1 MGQPVSGLLG
11 TEVQMGIVHGQ
22 RTHASGRAAA
32 LLPMALICL
41 AFGAAEGFAVIG
53 DRNIVFDCPCSA
65 EFAPEANGEGT
76 LTLRFGLRSFR
87 ETGTAE
93 LGLYV
98 DEWWSERD
106 ERHSRQQDLH
116 HDHQPGMSLGN
127 LAGRSVEPGL
137 TRSFRVRQPESGASI
152 LIQLWEA
159 NGRLE
164 EAPAGPN
171 RLRWGR
177 DFQVHEH
184 LALWPIPGDG
194 ASGTLRY
201 VDILTDSDGDG
212 TGDVN
217 ERFAGTDP
225 DDAASTPGA
234 STVDV
239 LWLYQSSVETPGFL
253 AEYQHAAAVAN
264 ALFVDSRTN
273 IRLRSVGFVAIGDE
287 EVDEDGHVKR
297 QRREELEELH
307 GADVVNFVYNAQD
320 ALPDPCPGMLGGCGY
335 VGVSWRSGIYEPNG
349 RGSFGEPGRLGIIA
363 HELGHVFGLAHSAR
377 QGEAGFA
384 HRWSRGHYL
393 GNWERDPS
401 LRRGTIMSYG
411 NSRLTPFFS
420 SPASGLCEPWGPCG
434 LPATHPHGADS
445 VSSLN
450 LIRFQV
456 AGQRRSKPDSD
467 GDGFVDAA
475 DLFPD
480 DPENWA
486 DLDGDGLG
494 DGTDPDVDGDG
505 WANPEDWFPLDPE
518 EWADLDGDGLG
529 DNADPDADGDGV
541 ANADDLFPRD
551 ALDWQDSDGDGVGD
565 AAKALHPFRDANL
578 RALVERQLGKP
589 AGAPISGDDMARIKA
604 VEDPDADVGDLTG
617 LELATSL
624 TKLALNVRQWGWRGA
639 GATSVSDLS
648 PLAGLVELQTVWLSA
663 DARLSDL
670 SPLANLPNLKSL
682 ALFVSP
688 LGPDGVGRSHLGGP
702 DAAALAGL
710 PLTEL
715 ALVNGRIAD
724 VSFLS
729 QLPDLTRLDLAQNRI
744 EDISA
749 LGGLAGLTDLNLRFN
764 RVEDLSPLANLA
776 QLRSLNLGG
785 NEVGDISPLTGLSA
799 LTDLR
804 LFSNRLADISG
815 LARLSQLRNLRLD
828 WNEIEDISALAELA
842 QLQWLILDFNRI
854 AHPAPL
860 AGLSQLQVLQVGGN
874 RIRLLG
880 PLSGMPRLWHL
891 GAGGN
896 DLLPANDPLAQF
908 TPGPLLTSLD
918 LGWQGITNLSPLA
931 AFMDGFGPRRW
942 RLRLSGNPV
951 TDLGPLAKRALWD
964 LRESGQDSPPNV
976 HLDFVPLDRRS
987 VERHIPQLRSW
998 GVEVHHTPTTPIQLE
1013 TVSVPDGRLRRLVME
1028 ETARNT
1034 RHVDDPVTAD
1044 RLALL
1049 RSLHA
1054 FNRGV
1059 FNLTGLEAAG
1069 NLTELHLGS
1078 NGVSDLAP
1086 LSGLPLATLDL
1097 DDNLVT
1103 DLSPL
1108 VGTDSLKTLRLNRNP
1123 LSEESLNAHIPA
1135 FRDAGVE
1142 VEVEIVEWTVAAGGT
1157 KATFDTSGY
1166 FDSLLGGGANLS
1178 VTSNDPS
1185 LASVDVAGGE
1195 VSLTTGAAEGRATL
1209 TVTATN
1215 GAGQSETLR
1224 FDVAVAVPREVPLF
1238 PSAAEASREGFLR
1251 VINRSAEVGLVR
1263 IDAIDG
1269 AGVAAPSAT
1278 LSLGP
1283 GASAHF
1289 NSGDLEN
1296 GNPAKRLT
1304 GGTGV
1309 GSGDWRLSLL
1319 SRLDILAPAYIR
1331 TDDGFV
1337 TAMHDLVPEADGR
1350 HRVATF
1356 NPGSNYRQVS
1366 RLRLVSPG
1374 GEDAQVTIEG
1384 VDDSGASPGGAVRV
1398 TVAAGTELV
1407 LDSADLESGA
1417 GVDGALGDGEGKW
1430 RLAVASSQPLQVMSL
1445 MESPTGHMTN
1455 LSTVPA
1461 ADGGRHSV
1469 PLFPSASDPLGRQGF
1484 IRVINSGGSAAQVG
1498 ITAFDESGRDY
1509 EPLTLSVPANG
1520 ARHVNS
1526 DDLELGNA
1534 DKGLTG
1540 RTGSG
1545 EGHWRLALS
1554 GPDDVDVLAY
1564 IRTKDGFLTSMHDV
1578 VPGADNR
1585 HEVAFL
1591 NPGSNHRQ
1599 LSRLRLV
1606 NAGDTVAQVRITGI
1620 DSEGASPGGVVR
1632 ASVPG
1637 GAARSFTASELESG
1651 AEGLQGA
1658 LGDGA
1663 GKWRLTVE
1671 SDRPIT
1677 VMSLLETPTGHITNL
1692 STVPEAL
1699 GGG

>member
-1 MGQPVSGLLG
+1 MRKHRSP
-11 TEVQMGIVHGQ
+11 
-22 RTHASGRAAA
+22 RDGRSAA
-32 LLPMALICL
+32 LWLTALICF
-41 AFGAAEGFAVIG
+41 AFGAAEGFAFTG

-65 EFAPEANGEGT
+65 EFTPEDNGEGT
-76 LTLRFGLRSFR
+76 LTLQFGVRNFR
-87 ETGTAE
+87 ATGTAE
-93 LGLYV
+93 LGVYV

-106 ERHSRQQDLH
+106 EQYSKQQDLH
-116 HDHQPGMSLGN
+116 HDHQPGMSLGK
-127 LAGRSVEPGL
+127 LAPERMASGL
-137 TRSFRVRQPESGASI
+137 TRSFRVRQPEPGANI

-159 NGRLE
+159 NGRLG

-171 RLRWGR
+171 RLWRGR
-177 DFQVHEH
+177 DIRVHEH
-184 LALWPIPGDG
+184 LALWPLPGDG
-194 ASGTLRY
+194 ASGTVRY
-201 VDILTDSDGDG
+201 LDTLTDSDGDG
-212 TGDVN
+212 AGDVN
-217 ERFAGTDP
+217 ELAAESDP
-225 DDAASTPGA
+225 HDAESAPGV

-239 LWLYQSSVETPGFL
+239 LWLYQSSLSAPSFL
-253 AEYQHAAAVAN
+253 AEHQHAAVVAN
-264 ALFVDSRTN
+264 SIFADSGTN
-273 IRLRSVGFVAIGDE
+273 VRLRSVGFVAIADE
-287 EVDEDGHVKR
+287 EVDENGRVK
-297 QRREELEELH
+297 QERRDSLRDLH
-307 GADVVNFVYNAQD
+307 GADVVHFAYDARD
-320 ALPDPCPGMLGGCGY
+320 ALADPCPDRVAGCAY
-335 VGVSWRSGIYEPNG
+335 VGDG
-349 RGSFGEPGRLGIIA
+349 RRRGLYADSPGSFSRGAAAPDTIA
-363 HELGHVFGLAHSAR
+363 HELGHIMGLAHSAR
-377 QGEAGFA
+377 QGEVHGSF
-384 HRWSRGHYL
+384 RWSRGRYL
-393 GNWERDPS
+393 GDWQRHSP

-411 NSRLTPFFS
+411 DRQLTPVFS
-420 SPASGLCEPWGPCG
+420 SPASGRCEPWGPCG
-434 LPATHPHGADS
+434 LPATHPHGADA

-450 LIRFQV
+450 LIRFQA

-467 GDGFVDAA
+467 GDGFVDVA

-480 DPENWA
+480 DPKNWA

-505 WANPEDWFPLDPE
+505 WANHEDWFPLDPG

-529 DNADPDADGDGV
+529 DNADPDVDGDGV

-565 AAKALHPFRDANL
+565 TAQALHPFRDASL
-578 RALVERQLGKP
+578 RAIVERQLGKP
-589 AGAPISGDDMARIKA
+589 AGAPISEDDMARINA
-604 VEDPDADVGDLTG
+604 VEDRDADVGDLTG
-617 LELATSL
+617 LEAANNL
-624 TKLALNVRQWGWRGA
+624 TKLVLNVRQWGLRGA
-639 GATSVSDLS
+639 GASSVSDLS

-663 DARLSDL
+663 DPSLSNL
-670 SPLANLPNLKSL
+670 SPLASLRNLKSL
-682 ALFVSP
+682 ALIGSP
-688 LGPDGVGRSHLGGP
+688 LDSDGGGWSQLGGL

-715 ALVNGRIAD
+715 ALV
-724 VSFLS
+724 
-729 QLPDLTRLDLAQNRI
+729 DLARNRI
-744 EDISA
+744 EDVSA
-749 LGGLAGLTDLNLRFN
+749 MTSLAA
-764 RVEDLSPLANLA
+764 LS
-776 QLRSLNLGG
+776 
-785 NEVGDISPLTGLSA
+785 
-799 LTDLR
+799 DLR
-804 LFSNRLADISG
+804 LFSNRVKDISG

-842 QLQWLILDFNRI
+842 LLQWLILDANRI
-854 AHPAPL
+854 ADLSPL
-860 AGLSQLQVLQVGGN
+860 AELSYLQILNVGANPIGD
-874 RIRLLG
+874 LG
-880 PLSGMPRLWHL
+880 PLSGMPQLWHL
-891 GAGGN
+891 HAGRN
-896 DLLPANDPLAQF
+896 DLLPPNDPLAHF
-908 TPGPLLTSLD
+908 TPGPLLASLD
-918 LGWQGITNLSPLA
+918 LSRQGITNLSAL
-931 AFMDGFGPRRW
+931 DRFGPRRW
-942 RLRLSGNPV
+942 LLRLSGNPV

-964 LRESGQDSPPNV
+964 LRDSGQDRPPTMY
-976 HLDFVPLDRRS
+976 LDFVPLDRNS

-998 GVEVHHTPTTPIQLE
+998 GVEVHHTPTTPAPLE
-1013 TVSVPDGRLRRLVME
+1013 TISVADVSLRRLVVE
-1028 ETARNT
+1028 GTAGGR
-1034 RHVDDPVTAD
+1034 RHVDDPLTAE

-1059 FNLTGLEAAG
+1059 FDLTGLEAAG

-1078 NGVSDLAP
+1078 NGVSDLGP
-1086 LSGLPLATLDL
+1086 ISDLPLATLDL

-1108 VGTDSLKTLRLNRNP
+1108 VGTDSLETLRLNRNP
-1123 LSEESLNAHIPA
+1123 LSEESLNAHIPSLRA
-1135 FRDAGVE
+1135 RGVSVH
-1142 VEVEIVEWTVAAGGT
+1142 VETVEWTVAAGGT

-1166 FDSLLGGGANLS
+1166 FDSLLGGGANVS
-1178 VTSNDPS
+1178 VASSDPS
-1185 LASVDVAGGE
+1185 LASADVAGGE
-1195 VSLTTGAAEGRATL
+1195 VSLVPGAAEGRTTL

-1215 GAGQSETLR
+1215 GAGESETLK
-1224 FDVAVAVPREVPLF
+1224 FDVAVVVPRAVPLF

-1251 VINRSAEVGLVR
+1251 VINRSAEAGVVR
-1263 IDAIDG
+1263 IDAVDG
-1269 AGVAAPSAT
+1269 VGLAAPPVT
-1278 LSLGP
+1278 LALAP

-1304 GGTGV
+1304 GGTGA

-1331 TDDGFV
+1331 TADGFV
-1337 TAMHDLVPEADGR
+1337 TAMHDLAPEADGR

-1366 RLRLVSPG
+1366 RLRLVNPG
-1374 GEDAQVTIEG
+1374 AEDASVTIEG

-1417 GVDGALGDGEGKW
+1417 GVGGALGDGEGKW
-1430 RLAVASSQPLQVMSL
+1430 RLAVASSQPLRVMSL
-1445 MESPTGHMTN
+1445 LESPTGHLTN

-1484 IRVINSGGSAAQVG
+1484 IRIINNGSSRAQVG
-1498 ITAFDESGRDY
+1498 ITAFDDSEWDY
-1509 EPLTLSVPANG
+1509 DALTLSVPANEV
-1520 ARHVNS
+1520 RHVNS

-1534 DKGLTG
+1534 DKGLSG

-1545 EGHWRLALS
+1545 EGHWRLQLS

-1578 VPGADNR
+1578 VPGANNR

-1599 LSRLRLV
+1599 VSVLRLV
-1606 NAGDTVAQVRITGI
+1606 NAGEAMAQVGITGI
-1620 DSEGASPGGVVR
+1620 DSGGASPGGVVR
-1632 ASVPG
+1632 VSVPG
-1637 GAARSFTASELESG
+1637 GESRSFTAAELESG
-1651 AEGLQGA
+1651 GEGLQGA

-1663 GKWRLTVE
+1663 GKWRLAVE

-1699 GGG
+1699 DGG